1 MCHIK
6 QTQKNFF
13 PALLFIPIFIQ
24 CALFSDQHIWLP
36 FISTFAWNAI
46 SKAIYAYCQ
55 LSLSLSLSFS
65 RIFFS
70 LYSFYPCII
79 KLNGHW
85 LLVVTYSRLLLGIL
99 SHSSIYNSFSFW
111 RWMNI
116 FFCMQLQNPEHFNFH
131 TQPQCALAFC
141 CTKLS
146 WAEFVCIKL

>member
-55 LSLSLSLSFS
+55 LSPLAFQG
-65 RIFFS
+65 FFS
-70 LYSFYPCII
+70 LYCFYPCII

-99 SHSSIYNSFSFW
+99 SLSHSSIYNSFSFW

-116 FFCMQLQNPEHFNFH
+116 FSACRCKTLNILIFILNRNVPWLFVV
-131 TQPQCALAFC
+131 P
-141 CTKLS
+141 S
-146 WAEFVCIKL
+146 WAELSLCVLKL